1 MRMNRFPTPFSTVET
16 VRRHGRT
23 LRWHRAAACVVLV
36 ALTLLTV
43 AAAGPASAAP
53 VSVLAIASS
62 LDQVIDNA
70 RNWLVGIS
78 SAVATVCLT
87 IAGVR
92 YVIASGDPAE
102 VEKSKSALRA
112 ACLGYALAML
122 APVIVAVL
130 KSIVGA

>member
-16 VRRHGRT
+16 VGRHGRT
-23 LRWHRAAACVVLV
+23 RRWHRAAACVVLV

-43 AAAGPASAAP
+43 AAAGPASAQP
-53 VSVLAIASS
+53 VSLLAIASS

>member
-1 MRMNRFPTPFSTVET
+1 MRLTRTPETLPTVSGRKPRGRS
-16 VRRHGRT
+16 RRHVGVSV
-23 LRWHRAAACVVLV
+23 RAIVVAVV
-36 ALTLLTV
+36 ALILT
-43 AAAGPASAAP
+43 ACPASAEP
-53 VSVLAIASS
+53 GSVLAIAS
-62 LDQVIDNA
+62 LEQVIDNA

>member
-16 VRRHGRT
+16 VWRHGRT
-23 LRWHRAAACVVLV
+23 RRWHRTAACVVLV

-43 AAAGPASAAP
+43 AAAGPASAQP
-53 VSVLAIASS
+53 VSLLAIASS

>member
-16 VRRHGRT
+16 VWRHGRT
-23 LRWHRAAACVVLV
+23 RRWHRAAACVVLV

-43 AAAGPASAAP
+43 AAAGPASAQP
-53 VSVLAIASS
+53 VSLLAIASS